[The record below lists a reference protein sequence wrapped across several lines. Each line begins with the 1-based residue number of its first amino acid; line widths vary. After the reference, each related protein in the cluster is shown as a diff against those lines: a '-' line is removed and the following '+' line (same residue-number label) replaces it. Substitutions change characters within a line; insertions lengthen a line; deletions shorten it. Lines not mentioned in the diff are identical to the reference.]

1 MSNKNSLNNSII
13 NIVVSVLWGV
23 FICIIISSIIIWEKT
38 SGLIYILSGVIGA
51 LGILFNIYLLSKE
64 KSRKN
69 E

>member
-1 MSNKNSLNNSII
+1 VSNKNSLNNSII
-13 NIVVSVLWGV
+13 NIVVSVLWLV

-38 SGLIYILSGVIGA
+38 SDLIYILSGVIGA

>member
-13 NIVVSVLWGV
+13 NIVVSVLWLV

-38 SGLIYILSGVIGA
+38 SDLIYILSGVIGA

-64 KSRKN
+64 KFRKN

>member
-13 NIVVSVLWGV
+13 NIVVSVLWLV

-38 SGLIYILSGVIGA
+38 SDLIYILSGVIGA

>member
-13 NIVVSVLWGV
+13 NIVVLVLWLV

-38 SGLIYILSGVIGA
+38 SDLIYILSGVIGA

-64 KSRKN
+64 KFRKN

>member
-13 NIVVSVLWGV
+13 NIVVSVLWVV

-38 SGLIYILSGVIGA
+38 RGLIYILSGVIGA

-64 KSRKN
+64 KSRKK

>member
-13 NIVVSVLWGV
+13 NIVVSVLWLV
-23 FICIIISSIIIWEKT
+23 FICIIISSVIIWEKT

>member
-13 NIVVSVLWGV
+13 NIVVSVLWVV

-38 SGLIYILSGVIGA
+38 SDLIYILSGVIGA

>member
-13 NIVVSVLWGV
+13 NIVVSVLWLV
-23 FICIIISSIIIWEKT
+23 FICIMISSIIIWEKT
-38 SGLIYILSGVIGA
+38 SDLIYILSGVIGA

>member
-13 NIVVSVLWGV
+13 NIVVSVLWLV

>member
-1 MSNKNSLNNSII
+1 MSNKNSLNNNII
-13 NIVVSVLWGV
+13 NIVVSVLWLV
-23 FICIIISSIIIWEKT
+23 FICIMISSIIIWEKT
-38 SGLIYILSGVIGA
+38 SDLIYILSGVIGA

>member
-13 NIVVSVLWGV
+13 NIVVSVLWIIFV
-23 FICIIISSIIIWEKT
+23 CMIISSVIIWEKT
-38 SGLIYILSGVIGA
+38 SELIYILSGVIGA

>member
-1 MSNKNSLNNSII
+1 MNNSII
-13 NIVVSVLWGV
+13 NIVVSVLWLV
-23 FICIIISSIIIWEKT
+23 FICIMISSIIIWEKT
-38 SGLIYILSGVIGA
+38 SDLIYILSGVIGA

>member
-13 NIVVSVLWGV
+13 NIVVSVLCVV
-23 FICIIISSIIIWEKT
+23 FICIIISSVIIWEKT
-38 SGLIYILSGVIGA
+38 SDLIYILSGVIGA

-64 KSRKN
+64 KFRKN

>member
-13 NIVVSVLWGV
+13 NIVVSVLWVV

>member
-1 MSNKNSLNNSII
+1 VSNKNSLNNSII
-13 NIVVSVLWGV
+13 NIVVSVLWLV

-38 SGLIYILSGVIGA
+38 SDLIYILSGVIGA

-64 KSRKN
+64 KFRKN

>member
-1 MSNKNSLNNSII
+1 MNNSII

>member
-1 MSNKNSLNNSII
+1 MNNSII
-13 NIVVSVLWGV
+13 NIVVSVLWLV